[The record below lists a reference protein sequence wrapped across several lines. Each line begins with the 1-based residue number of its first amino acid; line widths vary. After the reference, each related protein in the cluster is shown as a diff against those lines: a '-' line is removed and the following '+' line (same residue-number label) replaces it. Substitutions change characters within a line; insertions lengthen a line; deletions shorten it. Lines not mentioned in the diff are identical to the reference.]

1 MKTRIL
7 TILTFILASSFAW
20 ADIDVTDLYLENAG
34 FDNANYYDYKASDY
48 GNVAQEILSIYGWNK
63 DIGVDYTVTGIY
75 ELGTSKTFNT
85 NGKVP
90 SSGYNGSKGGC
101 LVLSTGWD
109 ESLKYYQNVTLPSG
123 SYKLQAAFYNGSNSA
138 SGSSLLGWIPDN
150 SNASSHLSSVS
161 SFNMN
166 SWTLDEVTFSLSSS
180 TEGRVQIG
188 FKGASGGSANSA
200 KVVVDFVKIFLVGN
214 DNTLISNMRSVLSSS
229 LSTANSA
236 YGTGQGNDAESLK
249 QVIDNAQSVNDNTS
263 ASYADLFKAN
273 ENIQK
278 QLVLYEW
285 ANASSDNP
293 SDVTEFIINPS
304 FEKGFTGWSQS
315 ELQTQTNT
323 SFTQKSG
330 NTYVEKWISTGSQVG
345 NASVLQT
352 LGKDVPKG
360 IYILKVNAQN
370 TQDGKG
376 GQSGAWIT
384 AENDSV
390 QVSDTKEYTL
400 QFTHIE
406 DELTLGFIARNATG
420 NWIAVDNFRLYY
432 IAATID
438 DYKAE
443 LQKRIDVAKDLI
455 QKNIGSKCQ
464 ETLSDVITEAEN
476 WMNHPSMETI
486 SDISVSLRRAIKEA
500 QNSLEKAEF
509 REKIENATGP
519 VPSVTTDPRHAR
531 GVTKAFGR
539 ATFSGSNIIEKG
551 FCWSTHKDPTV
562 LDNRSTLSYNN
573 NGSIYVME
581 GLLPST
587 LYYIRAYA
595 ITSDYAVG
603 YGESIRICTLP
614 MGNITWTYNNG
625 GSEDENKRINSAID
639 DAVNVWN
646 NITSIQGLHLSV
658 SYGANTETA
667 DCSYGGS
674 MRVGPNAS
682 YQRTG
687 TIQHE
692 MCHAAGVGTTETWYN
707 SAIYR
712 QETSK
717 GFWLGERTDQVV
729 RFLDNDN
736 SAQLHGDNT
745 HFWPYGI
752 NGAHEDD
759 GTRILYYANALIMQA
774 LGEDNLPP
782 VPGAFASPAYT
793 FMHDDNETY
802 YILTANE
809 NIGSIPTM
817 LQATLSNG
825 VGIKSTDWKDALSDN
840 SLEWYLHFN
849 SDSQLYEFRN
859 AQQNVTLN
867 NNNASVLLSMYENF
881 KIQLLGSR
889 QNVVNNY
896 FNLKSYWITFN
907 DRRSNRPMAL
917 TATINNGNISIS
929 ATQFDHQ
936 NSASQQRWIILSKKE
951 VKALAGDYSELQES
965 TNNTSSL
972 LVYEGDGSIICETFG
987 TGTWITIYAINGQLI
1002 DQFYMQAGMR
1012 VEKQVKAGIYV
1023 VNGEKVIVK

>member
-236 YGTGQGNDAESLK
+236 YGTGTGNDAANLK
-249 QVIDNAQSVNDNTS
+249 QAIDDAQSVNDNAS

-500 QNSLEKAEF
+500 QNSLAQAEF
-509 REKIENATGP
+509 REKLENATGP

-531 GVTKAFGR
+531 GATMAFGR
-539 ATFSGSNIIEKG
+539 ASFSGNNIIEKG
-551 FCWSTHKDPTV
+551 FCWSTHKNPTV

-573 NGSIYVME
+573 NGSIYVMD
-581 GLLPST
+581 GLLPSS
-587 LYYIRAYA
+587 LYYIRPYA
-595 ITSDYAVG
+595 ITSGYAVG

-817 LQATLSNG
+817 LQSTLSNG
-825 VGIKSTDWKDALSDN
+825 ISIKSTDWKEALSDK
-840 SLEWYLHFN
+840 SLEWQICFN
-849 SDSQLYEFRN
+849 ASSQMYEFRN
-859 AQQNVTLN
+859 ILNNVTLN
-867 NNNASVLLSMYENF
+867 NNNESILQSMYENF

-951 VKALAGDYSELQES
+951 VKALAGDFSELQENTS
-965 TNNTSSL
+965 NTSSL
-972 LVYEGDGSIICETFG
+972 LVYEGEGSLIFETYG
-987 TGTWITIYAINGQLI
+987 NGNWITIYTINGQLI
-1002 DQFYMQAGMR
+1002 DQFYIQAGMK
-1012 VEKQVKAGIYV
+1012 VEKQINAGIYIA
-1023 VNGEKVIVK
+1023 NGKKVIVK